1 MPSQPNMNLGLSPK
15 YLRLILVMVMA
26 LIPTLVDCSINKANS
41 NHSANYEASTRE
53 ILDIATGRM
62 QTIWNMKQRIF
73 LQLTSKGKSPL
84 GGQAPSKQEVEME
97 TYHLMYELAANLSVV
112 PVKELEDP
120 LLRRRVQR
128 LSKLQLQGLRPRNY
142 EQAKDLMRAMR
153 NFVSGP
159 LVCTFEECTTRRPLA
174 MYPHIVN
181 KNMRA
186 KHYEDLVLNWFSWR
200 RAINDKDTAKSTF
213 IDYVR
218 LLRIAAT
225 YNGHVTPSRTWY
237 LHYDTENFQA
247 EMEAVVWEIM
257 PLYRELH
264 AYLRHEVQ
272 VTYPKADTKS
282 DGAIVAPVMDQILS
296 QDWYP
301 HQFFRTPHPS
311 RQHQLPSVHRRLEE
325 VLVTPVKI
333 NKKAAEF
340 FESLGLNHISD
351 GFYDRYSRRMND
363 DEGGPDC
370 KSQVYYFPPDVAL
383 RYCPKLDYKKMMQ
396 IHGTMAE
403 LQYNI
408 YKRNLPFGL
417 DTEPCPGFGSALAET
432 VVLASGTARHLH
444 RLHILLNESL
454 TEEQSLNRLFRMGV
468 HTLVA
473 VPQYFINDKFLV
485 DVMDGRIGV
494 KEYNCAYWRLQDKFA
509 GVQPPA
515 LHSSKD
521 FDPDFKF
528 YRGMNPE
535 TSNTKK
541 FLSEI
546 LGFQF
551 YRSFCLVS
559 GQYKPG
565 DAKFPLHNCDFYDSK
580 EAGDMMREM
589 MQLGASRHWR
599 DVMEIATG
607 ERKLSGRGI
616 LEYFAPLF
624 TWLKERN
631 KQLDIEPGWDADDL
645 CRKE

>member
-1 MPSQPNMNLGLSPK
+1 MLGVPFVL
-15 YLRLILVMVMA
+15 LLV
-26 LIPTLVDCSINKANS
+26 TFGHCHSRS
-41 NHSANYEASTRE
+41 NHTAGYELATNQ
-53 ILDIATGRM
+53 ILDSATSRM
-62 QTIWNMKQRIF
+62 RSVWGLQRTIF
-73 LQLTSKGKSPL
+73 LQLTAKGKSPL
-84 GGQAPSKQEVEME
+84 GGQVLNNKQDVEAK
-97 TYHLMYELAANLSVV
+97 TYRLLYELAANLSVV
-112 PVKELEDP
+112 PVAQLDDP

-128 LSKLQLQGLRPRNY
+128 MAKLQLQGLRPKDY
-142 EQAKDLMRAMR
+142 EQAKDLLRQTHS
-153 NFVSGP
+153 FVSGS
-159 LVCTFEECTTRRPLA
+159 LVCPHEDCSAHGPLA
-174 MYPHIVN
+174 MYPQIVN
-181 KNMRA
+181 KNMRT
-186 KHYEDLVLNWFSWR
+186 KLYEDLFINWFAWR
-200 RAINDKDTAKSTF
+200 KAINEKETAKSTF

-247 EMEAVVWEIM
+247 ELEAVVWEIM

-272 VTYPKADTKS
+272 STYPKADTKS
-282 DGAIVAPVMDQILS
+282 DGAISAPIMDQILS

-301 HQFFRTPHPS
+301 HQFFRTPHQGK
-311 RQHQLPSVHRRLEE
+311 QHQLPSVHRRLEE

-333 NKKAAEF
+333 NRKAAEF
-340 FESLGLNHISD
+340 FESLGLNILTQN
-351 GFYDRYSRRMND
+351 FYDLYSRRMQD

-383 RYCPKLDYKKMMQ
+383 RYCPKLDYKKLMQ

-403 LQYNI
+403 LQYYL
-408 YKRNLPFGL
+408 YKLQLPFGL
-417 DTEPCPGFGSALAET
+417 DTEPCPGFGAALGET
-432 VVLASGTARHLH
+432 VILASGTPRHLH
-444 RLHILLNESL
+444 RLHILLNDSL
-454 TEEQSLNRLFRMGV
+454 TEQQSLNRLFRMGV
-468 HTLVA
+468 HTLIA

-494 KEYNCAYWRLQDKFA
+494 KDYNCAYWGLQDKFA
-509 GVQPPA
+509 GVQPP
-515 LHSSKD
+515 SNRNNKD
-521 FDPDFKF
+521 FDLDFKF

-541 FLSEI
+541 FLAEI

-551 YRSFCLVS
+551 YRSFCLAS
-559 GQYKPG
+559 GQYRPG
-565 DAKFPLHNCDFYDSK
+565 DPDFPLHNCDFYDSK
-580 EAGDMMREM
+580 EAGMKMREM
-589 MQLGASRHWR
+589 MKLGATRHWR

-631 KQLDIEPGWDADDL
+631 KQLDIEPGWDADEL
-645 CRKE
+645 CRRD

>member
-1 MPSQPNMNLGLSPK
+1 MRLPRKGIQLLLFLLFLVGELTLGDSSQ
-15 YLRLILVMVMA
+15 V
-26 LIPTLVDCSINKANS
+26 S
-41 NHSANYEASTRE
+41 NHTTDYEQTTKQ
-53 ILDIATGRM
+53 ILDKATARM
-62 QTIWNMKQRIF
+62 RTIWDLKRRIF
-73 LQLTSKGKSPL
+73 LQLTAKGKSPL
-84 GGQAPSKQEVEME
+84 GGQALNGKQEVESE
-97 TYHLMYELAANLSVV
+97 TYRLQYELAANLSVV
-112 PVKELEDP
+112 PVAELNDP

-128 LSKLQLQGLRPRNY
+128 MAKLQLQGLRPKDY
-142 EQAKDLMRAMR
+142 EQAKDLLRQTH
-153 NFVSGP
+153 NFVSGA
-159 LVCTFEECTTRRPLA
+159 LVCPLEDCSARGPMSMDQQIVAKNRRTKL
-174 MYPHIVN
+174 YD
-181 KNMRA
+181 
-186 KHYEDLVLNWFSWR
+186 DLLINWYAWR
-200 RAINDKDTAKSTF
+200 KAINEKETAKSTF
-213 IDYVR
+213 IDFVR

-237 LHYDTENFQA
+237 HHFDTENFQA
-247 EMEAVVWEIM
+247 EMEAVLWEIM

-264 AYLRHEVQ
+264 AYLRHEVRIA
-272 VTYPKADTKS
+272 YPKADTKS
-282 DGAIVAPVMDQILS
+282 DGAIPAPVMDQILS

-311 RQHQLPSVHRRLEE
+311 KQHQLPSVHRRLEE

-333 NKKAAEF
+333 NRKAAEF
-340 FESLGLNHISD
+340 FESLGLNHMSD
-351 GFYDRYSRRMND
+351 NFYEKWSRRMKD

-396 IHGTMAE
+396 MHGTMAE

-408 YKRNLPFGL
+408 YKRQLPFGL
-417 DTEPCPGFGSALAET
+417 DTEPCPGFGAAMAET
-432 VVLASGTARHLH
+432 VILASGTARHLF
-444 RLHILLNESL
+444 RLHILLNDSL
-454 TEEQSLNRLFRMGV
+454 SEEQSLNRLFRMGV
-468 HTLVA
+468 HTLIA

-494 KEYNCAYWRLQDKFA
+494 KDYNCAYWHLQDKFA
-509 GVQPPA
+509 GVQPP
-515 LHSSKD
+515 SQRNNRD
-521 FDPDFKF
+521 FDLDFKF

-541 FLSEI
+541 FMAEI

-551 YRSFCLVS
+551 YRSLCLAS

-565 DAKFPLHNCDFYDSK
+565 DPDFPLHNCDFYDSK
-580 EAGDMMREM
+580 EAGKKMRDM
-589 MQLGASRHWR
+589 MQLGATKHWR

-631 KQLDIEPGWDADDL
+631 KQLDIEPGWDADEL
-645 CRKE
+645 CRKD